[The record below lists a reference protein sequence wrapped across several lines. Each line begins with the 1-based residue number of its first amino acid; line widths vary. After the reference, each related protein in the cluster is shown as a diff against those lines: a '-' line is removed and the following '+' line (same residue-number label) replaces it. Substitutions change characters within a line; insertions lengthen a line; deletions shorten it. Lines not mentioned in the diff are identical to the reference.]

1 MEKKEMTSM
10 MTLKLLIL
18 KAKRKITQTLAMMK
32 IISMMVTAQKEVHK
46 LLLIKRKKELSV
58 EKIDIIQN
66 KETLHLRLATI
77 AI

>member
-1 MEKKEMTSM
+1 MTSM

-58 EKIDIIQN
+58 EKIDIRQN
-66 KETLHLRLATI
+66 KETLHLRLVTI

>member
-1 MEKKEMTSM
+1 MTSM

-58 EKIDIIQN
+58 EKIDITQN

>member
-1 MEKKEMTSM
+1 
-10 MTLKLLIL
+10 
-18 KAKRKITQTLAMMK
+18 
-32 IISMMVTAQKEVHK
+32 MMVTAQKEVHK

-58 EKIDIIQN
+58 EKIDITQN